1 MSCVVNEMHLR
12 WGPLDIVVVV
22 VVVPAKAKRKR
33 CESKHRM
40 MSN

>member
-1 MSCVVNEMHLR
+1 MHLR

-22 VVVPAKAKRKR
+22 VVSAKAKKEK